1 MKTLTLLLGSPRRG
15 GNSERLAEALA
26 QGAAERG
33 YQAEKVPLAEMTLK
47 GCTDCRRCWSKGSS
61 PCILGDDMDRVYGA
75 LERGDL
81 LVFVTPLYFFS
92 WSTQIKPVWD
102 RLIPYV
108 GKDSPKNLRG
118 KGALL
123 LATAGDDEPEVF
135 EGLAA
140 SFRLAREYMKW
151 EDRGSLL
158 AHGVYARG
166 DIEKGDW
173 LKRASIL
180 GSTLP

>member
-1 MKTLTLLLGSPRRG
+1 MKTLTLLLGSPEGRAANAWRRLWPREPS
-15 GNSERLAEALA
+15 N
-26 QGAAERG
+26 GATR
-33 YQAEKVPLAEMTLK
+33 PRRCPWREMTLK
-47 GCTDCRRCWSKGSS
+47 GCTDCRRCWSKGS
-61 PCILGDDMDRVYGA
+61 PCILGDDMDRVYGT

-118 KGALL
+118 KGTLL

-135 EGLAA
+135 EGLTA
-140 SFRLAREYMKW
+140 SFRLAR
-151 EDRGSLL
+151 
-158 AHGVYARG
+158 
-166 DIEKGDW
+166 
-173 LKRASIL
+173 
-180 GSTLP
+180 ST

>member
-118 KGALL
+118 KGTLL

-135 EGLAA
+135 DGLAA
-140 SFRLAREYMKW
+140 SYRL
-151 EDRGSLL
+151 
-158 AHGVYARG
+158 
-166 DIEKGDW
+166 
-173 LKRASIL
+173 
-180 GSTLP
+180 